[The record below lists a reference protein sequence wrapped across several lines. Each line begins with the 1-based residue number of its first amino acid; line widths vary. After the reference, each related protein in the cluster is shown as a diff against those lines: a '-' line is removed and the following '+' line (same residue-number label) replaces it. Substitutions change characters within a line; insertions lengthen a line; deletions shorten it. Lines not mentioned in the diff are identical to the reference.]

1 MKTFAILATI
11 FCIAVLP
18 VSSWAGCGS
27 YQSSPSSQPADVKF
41 VNESGGKVNVLWFK
55 FQGGTQKYRTLAPN
69 QSYVQATF
77 RNHVWGFTD
86 AKGKCL
92 GTYVVRGSRTYGI
105 K

>member
-1 MKTFAILATI
+1 MKTFAIFATT
-11 FCIAVLP
+11 FCIAALP
-18 VSSWAGCGS
+18 AAALAGCGT
-27 YQSSPSSQPADVKF
+27 YQSSPSTQPADVKF

-55 FQGGTQKYRTLAPN
+55 FQGGTRKYRALAPS

-92 GTYVVRGSRTYGI
+92 GTYVVKGSGTKGI